1 MTALDVRS
9 KLKCPECGSL
19 GPFYKDGLRQLSN
32 GESVQRWLC
41 RRCGYRF
48 SESSVKVNVTGKV
61 SETFDSGANLRK
73 GKIVNAD
80 FSVKEGFNG
89 SPFSCGEDIGSHDI
103 TTIGKHLNSFLSY
116 NSKCQLCALDKK
128 AKKLN
133 TATKTKTVAGTSP
146 LDQQTLKGKLLEFEF
161 WMQKQGYA
169 KSTVKSRVKRLLI
182 LSRRGANILEPESVK
197 AVIALQKTWS
207 NGHKA
212 NVVDAYSCFL
222 EKEGLKWNPPR
233 YKREETIPFIP
244 SEAELNMLIGASGK
258 TLSIFLQ
265 GLKETGADPGEFAA
279 IHSKDINRESKAIT
293 LNHPVKGHRPRV
305 LTVSQEL
312 INRLEPLMKQSGR
325 LFDDDRLRRAFLYK
339 RRTMVRK
346 LSNPRLGNITFI
358 TFRHWF
364 ATMEYHRTK
373 DILHVQRLL
382 GHKNIQNTLIY
393 IDLEA
398 KLFGKSSDGFT
409 VRIAHD
415 VGEAASLTE
424 AGFEYTTGEYN
435 DGGKIYRKRK

>member
-1 MTALDVRS
+1 LVEAEDDARKGVVASSTGILGCMRQPGTSLPQCPS
-9 KLKCPECGSL
+9 KQKPQPLPRGNAGSADSCCPECGTK
-19 GPFYKDGLRQLSN
+19 GPFYKDGLRDLKDGSQT
-32 GESVQRWLC
+32 QRFLC
-41 RRCGYRF
+41 RNCGFRF
-48 SESSVKVNVTGKV
+48 STRGQDSKTHAAIGGRSQVCV
-61 SETFDSGANLRK
+61 SIKEAKNL
-73 GKIVNAD
+73 
-80 FSVKEGFNG
+80 
-89 SPFSCGEDIGSHDI
+89 
-103 TTIGKHLNSFLSY
+103 
-116 NSKCQLCALDKK
+116 
-128 AKKLN
+128 
-133 TATKTKTVAGTSP
+133 TATESKTVAGKSP

-169 KSTVKSRVKRLLI
+169 ESTVKTRVMRLLI
-182 LSRRGANILEPESVK
+182 LARRGANILEPESVK

-207 NGHKA
+207 DGHKS

-222 EKEGLKWNPPR
+222 EKEGLTWDPPR

-244 SEAELNMLIGASGK
+244 SEAELNMLIGGCGK

-265 GLKETGADPGEFAA
+265 GLKETGADPGELAA
-279 IHSKDINRESKAIT
+279 IMSKDVNKESRTIT

-305 LTVSQEL
+305 LAVSQEL
-312 INRLEPLMKQSGR
+312 IDRLEPLMKKSER
-325 LFDDDRLRRAFLYK
+325 LFDDDQLRRAFLYK
-339 RRTMVRK
+339 RRTLVRR
-346 LSNPRLGNITFI
+346 LSNPRLRNITFI

-364 ATMEYHRTK
+364 ATLEYHRTK

-415 VGEAASLTE
+415 VGEAAALIES
-424 AGFEYTTGEYN
+424 GFEYVTGEYG
-435 DGGKIYRKRK
+435 DGGKIFRKRK